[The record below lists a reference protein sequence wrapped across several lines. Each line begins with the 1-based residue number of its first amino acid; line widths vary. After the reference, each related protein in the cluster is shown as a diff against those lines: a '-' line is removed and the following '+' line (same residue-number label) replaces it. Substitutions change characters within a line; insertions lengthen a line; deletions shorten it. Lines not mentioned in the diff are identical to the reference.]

1 MIVIA
6 VIRISGFIYRHAFDI
21 GWVYTWQQIESC
33 VAVST
38 ISLTAFRSIF
48 VASANR
54 REASP
59 WQKSPYYSSW
69 RRRYK
74 KSATSSRAHDL
85 DDLSIPGATLTGV
98 RTVIG
103 GPRTQHDT
111 LLSMPGEEELDWPL
125 RPPAVA
131 ARTSLG
137 RLKHDDQ
144 SSRRASSLQQS
155 RYESL
160 GERPPEPGWSRH
172 GDTRNRSHGG

>member
-6 VIRISGFIYRHAFDI
+6 VIRISGFIYHGVFDVI
-21 GWVYTWQQIESC
+21 WLYTWQSIEAAL
-33 VAVST
+33 AVST
-38 ISLTAFRSIF
+38 LSLTAFRSIF
-48 VASANR
+48 VASANSR

-59 WQKSPYYSSW
+59 WQKSPYASW

-74 KSATSSRAHDL
+74 KSATSSRAHQL

-111 LLSMPGEEELDWPL
+111 LLSMPGEEELNWPL

-144 SSRRASSLQQS
+144 SSRRTSSLQQS

-160 GERPPEPGWSRH
+160 GERPPERGWSRH
-172 GDTRNRSHGG
+172 GDPRNRSHGG